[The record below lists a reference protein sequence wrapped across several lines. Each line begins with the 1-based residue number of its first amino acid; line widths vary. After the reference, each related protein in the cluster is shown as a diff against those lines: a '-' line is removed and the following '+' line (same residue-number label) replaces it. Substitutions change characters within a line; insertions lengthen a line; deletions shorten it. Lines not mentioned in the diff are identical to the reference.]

1 MSATALTVLEWTAVV
16 LNIGFTLCIAW
27 EKRIGWALGFV
38 AGMIGVGLYALA
50 HTWAMGVLN
59 VYYVVMA
66 VYGWWSWG
74 RGGRE
79 QGIRTQPLWFHVA
92 LIAAGLLLGYVVY
105 FLLAQY
111 LDGHFPQLDAFV
123 TVFSFIA
130 TWMMARKW
138 IANWAYFILAD
149 SVAVYL
155 NWRIGYL
162 GYTLLNGIYL
172 VLSVIGL
179 IKWGR
184 LLAKQQGRPLNA

>member
-1 MSATALTVLEWTAVV
+1 
-16 LNIGFTLCIAW
+16 
-27 EKRIGWALGFV
+27 
-38 AGMIGVGLYALA
+38 
-50 HTWAMGVLN
+50 
-59 VYYVVMA
+59 
-66 VYGWWSWG
+66 
-74 RGGRE
+74 
-79 QGIRTQPLWFHVA
+79 
-92 LIAAGLLLGYVVY
+92 
-105 FLLAQY
+105 
-111 LDGHFPQLDAFV
+111 
-123 TVFSFIA
+123 VFSFIA